1 MVRASF
7 SKCTVSSLAFAQGLR
22 WWSLTAVH
30 SDLLSPQRRQCVLE
44 VVPGMICWEWLQMC
58 GVKNPKGFG
67 FYL

>member
-1 MVRASF
+1 MARASF

-22 WWSLTAVH
+22 RWLPTAARL
-30 SDLLSPQRRQCVLE
+30 DLNSPQRWQYALA
-44 VVPGMICWEWLQMC
+44 VVPSTICWEWLRMC